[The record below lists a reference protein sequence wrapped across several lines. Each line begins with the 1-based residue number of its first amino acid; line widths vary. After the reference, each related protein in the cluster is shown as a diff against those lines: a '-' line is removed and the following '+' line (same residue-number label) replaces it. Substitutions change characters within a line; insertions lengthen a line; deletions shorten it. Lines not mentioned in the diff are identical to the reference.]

1 MYTKIKQWFINLF
14 TKPKQTPVADRV
26 EPLVDVYGDDLKTGL
41 ERNISL
47 LEKGS
52 DSIPKPP
59 PMRYVKDERVIKAP
73 PKKPISSNPLRTDKT
88 QNDTNNLLT
97 QAVVASVILSDTPST
112 HSASSNNSD
121 YSCSSRSSSSSSSY
135 DSSSTSSDSSSSSSG
150 CD

>member
-1 MYTKIKQWFINLF
+1 MYTKIRQWFMNLF
-14 TKPKQTPVADRV
+14 SKPKQTPVADRV

-73 PKKPISSNPLRTDKT
+73 PKKPITSNPLRTDTT

-97 QAVVASVILSDTPST
+97 QAVVASAILSDTPST
-112 HSASSNNSD
+112 HS
-121 YSCSSRSSSSSSSY
+121 SSSSVSSYGCSPRSYSSSSGC
-135 DSSSTSSDSSSSSSG
+135 DSSSSDSSSSPPG

>member
-1 MYTKIKQWFINLF
+1 MNLF
-14 TKPKQTPVADRV
+14 SKPKQTHVADRV
-26 EPLVDVYGDDLKTGL
+26 EPVVDVYGDDLKTGL

-52 DSIPKPP
+52 DSIIPKPP

-73 PKKPISSNPLRTDKT
+73 PKKTVSSNPIRTDT
-88 QNDTNNLLT
+88 NQNDTNSLLS
-97 QAVVASVILSDTPST
+97 QSVVASVILSDTPST
-112 HSASSNNSD
+112 HSRSSSTTD

-135 DSSSTSSDSSSSSSG
+135 DSSSSSSSSSSDSSSSSSG